1 MDSELQTAVKAEAN
15 TAHTFFVCRKKVEM
29 PRPAQGRTPAVCR
42 RSMLGNEPPVVC
54 WSPSADP
61 YANRQVQPLL
71 SHRNA
76 CKTASSVEKRLHIHS
91 SECAEAGF
99 LLSRLLLSK
108 IGSAWIQCFSSA
120 SGST

>member
-1 MDSELQTAVKAEAN
+1 VKAEAG
-15 TAHTFFVCRKKVEM
+15 TAHTFFVYRKKVE
-29 PRPAQGRTPAVCR
+29 CR
-42 RSMLGNEPPVVC
+42 DRRKEERRLTADDRCWTMNRQRQQLC

-61 YANRQVQPLL
+61 YANRQAQPLF